1 MGRKKKSE
9 KDVYTGGYISSSRSD
24 PELLKRLYLGE
35 FEPEPIEVTTLEDD
49 HKRMIHTPLG
59 STISSSPFT
68 SPYIIEPHTYSYGS
82 STIGSY
88 ETTILGKDYID
99 KYEKEILKEREKQL
113 KKEVG
118 DVKIDE
124 IKSSKR
130 EEHIM
135 ACQNRDDLLV
145 ENILTTLSAVK
156 AKLMFNIAAI
166 HVQCVEC
173 SVTPKV
179 KDNIVLASKK
189 LKSYGKEAPIVAC
202 FDEYGKR
209 LPDQIEIGDMSGI
222 TLKIV
227 DPEEYGEYYYEL
239 KAIEFSATGYYTT
252 ARDWEYELPF

>member
-1 MGRKKKSE
+1 M
-9 KDVYTGGYISSSRSD
+9 
-24 PELLKRLYLGE
+24 YLD
-35 FEPEPIEVTTLEDD
+35 EP
-49 HKRMIHTPLG
+49 MIYHTPLG
-59 STISSSPFT
+59 STIT
-68 SPYIIEPHTYSYGS
+68 SNPYYAPYTNVILPDGPYWYGS
-82 STIGSY
+82 SIAANSWTHASS
-88 ETTILGKDYID
+88 TTILPP
-99 KYEKEILKEREKQL
+99 EELEALRRKEEEIRLEQL

-135 ACQNRDDLLV
+135 ACQNKDDLSV

-156 AKLMFNIAAI
+156 AKLMFDIVAV
-166 HVQCVEC
+166 HVQRVEC

-239 KAIEFSATGYYTT
+239 KAVEFPVVEYTT
-252 ARDWEYELPF
+252 QRGYEYDLFDWRSMPF

>member
-35 FEPEPIEVTTLEDD
+35 FEPESIEVTTLEDD
-49 HKRMIHTPLG
+49 HRRIIHTPLG

-68 SPYIIEPHTYSYGS
+68 SPYIIDPSTYTYGS
-82 STIGSY
+82 ATIKSY
-88 ETTILGKDYID
+88 ETTTLGRDYID
-99 KYEKEILKEREKQL
+99 KYEKEILKAREEQL

-124 IKSSKR
+124 IKSSKK

-135 ACQNRDDLLV
+135 ACQNKDDLLV

-156 AKLMFNIAAI
+156 AKLMFDIAAV
-166 HVQCVEC
+166 HVQRVEC

-239 KAIEFSATGYYTT
+239 KAVEFPVTEYKLN
-252 ARDWEYELPF
+252 DWEYELPF